1 MSKRSTQADQGA
13 GRAEAKRTEVFISAT
28 SGDLRTVRE
37 IVKQGLLT
45 MGCFPI
51 EQTNFEP
58 DYRTV
63 LQMLETRIAQC
74 DAVIHIVGVRY
85 GAEAD
90 PASVPEGE
98 TRRSYTQME
107 VEIAR
112 KLGKKLYV
120 FLCPEDFPYDEEWQA
135 ESDEKRELQRAYRQQ
150 VAERESLHTPVRS
163 REDIALKVRELKFEL
178 EKLKGAIAHDRT
190 RTFAVLAG
198 LLVALAAISTG
209 VWWWVA
215 HGPQATAEKVAGQ
228 FRYDRSRMREQ
239 LATEISAQGQ
249 KRIASLNKTEDWR
262 KINEIEKVRDQQI
275 ADLDRFLDGIEQT
288 SEEGEASESY
298 LTASKL
304 LQKKGVGEALAFL
317 EAKSSQR
324 AELIETQKNRRDR
337 DEKELRKLLQE
348 ELLAASLLE
357 KQLRF
362 TEAEDKYRKVV
373 DDAGLWPEPRNAFAW
388 FLIQRGQVIEP
399 AQGNA
404 KLREA
409 VQICQGT
416 LALNQRGKSPHS
428 WAETQNNLGTAL
440 GELGT
445 RSGGEEGRKL
455 LQEAVAAFRSA
466 LEVRTKADL
475 PPDWAQTQT
484 NLGIALDELGK
495 RSGGQEGR
503 KLLQEA
509 VAAYRSALEVR
520 TKAYL
525 PRDWAQ
531 TENDLGNALNDLGT
545 RSGGEEGR
553 KLLQEAVAAFRS
565 AIEVRTRAESPRDWA
580 QPQNGLG
587 NALTELGTRNGGQE
601 GRKLLQ
607 EAVAAHRSAL
617 EVYTKADLPQSWALT
632 QNNLGSALSEL
643 GRRGGGEEGGK
654 LLEDAVAAFRSALEV
669 YTKADLPQYWAMTQY
684 NLGLTLWDLG
694 TRSGGEE
701 GHKLL
706 GDAVAAYRSAL
717 EVYTKADLP
726 QYWAA
731 TQHNLGIALW
741 DLGTRSGG
749 EEGHKLLGDA
759 VAADRSALE
768 VYTKADL
775 PQYWVMTQNN
785 LGIALWDLGSQL
797 EGEERLKRLR
807 EAVEL
812 RRNVVSYQPD
822 DQSRYQ
828 LASSLG
834 GLAFNLVLNS
844 QFAEAQTRCE
854 EAQRLAN
861 EIGDGIQ
868 KSDRDNLI
876 FIQQNLA
883 HAPLF
888 QGHYDEALAIYR
900 QYWDKPLHGKT
911 FGEVTLEDFAA
922 FDKAGLTHPD
932 LSRMKRALGD
942 LRSKAASP

>member
-13 GRAEAKRTEVFISAT
+13 GSAEGKRTEVFISAT

-37 IVKQGLLT
+37 MVKQGLLT

-63 LQMLETRIAQC
+63 RQMLETRIAQC

-85 GAEAD
+85 GAEPD
-90 PASVPEGE
+90 PASVPEGQ

-107 VEIAR
+107 AEIAR

-120 FLCPEDFPYDEEWQA
+120 FLCPEDFPYDEESPA

-198 LLVALAAISTG
+198 LLIALAAISTG

-239 LATEISAQGQ
+239 LATEIRAQAQ
-249 KRIASLNKTEDWR
+249 KRIASLNQTEDWR
-262 KINEIEKVRDQQI
+262 KINEIEKGRDQQI
-275 ADLDRFLDGIEQT
+275 ADLDRFLDSIERT
-288 SEEGEASESY
+288 SKEGEASESY

-304 LQKKGVGEALAFL
+304 LQEKGVGEALAFL

-324 AELIETQKNRRDR
+324 EELIEAQKNRRDR
-337 DEKELRKLLQE
+337 EEKELRKLLQE

-362 TEAEDKYRKVV
+362 KEAEDKYRKVV
-373 DDAGLWPEPRNAFAW
+373 GDAGLWAEPRNAFAW
-388 FLIQRGQVIEP
+388 FLIQRGITVEP
-399 AQGNA
+399 AKGNV
-404 KLREA
+404 KLKEA
-409 VQICQGT
+409 AEICQGT
-416 LALNQRGKSPHS
+416 LAVNQREKSPRD
-428 WAETQNNLGTAL
+428 WAATQNNLGTRAS
-440 GELGT
+440 ELGK
-445 RSGGEEGRKL
+445 RSGGEEGR
-455 LQEAVAAFRSA
+455 
-466 LEVRTKADL
+466 
-475 PPDWAQTQT
+475 
-484 NLGIALDELGK
+484 
-495 RSGGQEGR
+495 
-503 KLLQEA
+503 
-509 VAAYRSALEVR
+509 
-520 TKAYL
+520 
-525 PRDWAQ
+525 
-531 TENDLGNALNDLGT
+531 
-545 RSGGEEGR
+545 
-553 KLLQEAVAAFRS
+553 
-565 AIEVRTRAESPRDWA
+565 
-580 QPQNGLG
+580 
-587 NALTELGTRNGGQE
+587 
-601 GRKLLQ
+601 
-607 EAVAAHRSAL
+607 
-617 EVYTKADLPQSWALT
+617 
-632 QNNLGSALSEL
+632 
-643 GRRGGGEEGGK
+643 K

-669 YTKADLPQYWAMTQY
+669 FTKADLPQDWATTQN
-684 NLGLTLWDLG
+684 NLGIALQELG

-701 GHKLL
+701 GRKLL
-706 GDAVAAYRSAL
+706 EDAVAAFRSALEVKTKADLPQDWARTQNNLGIALEELGTRSGGEEGRKLLEDAVAAYRSALEVFTKADLPQDWAVTQNNLGNALRELGTRSGGEEGRKLLEDAVAAYRSAL

-726 QYWAA
+726 QDWAM
-731 TQHNLGIALW
+731 TQNNLGIALQE
-741 DLGTRSGG
+741 LGTRSGG
-749 EEGHKLLGDA
+749 EEGRKLLEDA
-759 VAADRSALE
+759 VAAYRSALE

-775 PQYWVMTQNN
+775 PQDWATTQNN
-785 LGIALWDLGSQL
+785 LRDALWTLGDQL
-797 EGEERLKRLR
+797 EGEEGLKRKR
-807 EAVEL
+807 ESVEL
-812 RRNVVSYQPD
+812 LRDVVSYQPG
-822 DQSRYQ
+822 DQSRYW
-828 LASSLG
+828 LASALG

-861 EIGDGIQ
+861 EIGDGVE

-883 HAPLF
+883 HALLF
-888 QGHYDEALAIYR
+888 QGHYYEALAIYR
-900 QYWDKPLHGKT
+900 QNWDKPLNEKT
-911 FGEVTLEDFAA
+911 FGEITMEDFAA

-932 LSRMKRALGD
+932 LPR
-942 LRSKAASP
+942 

>member
-13 GRAEAKRTEVFISAT
+13 GRAEGKRTEVFISAT

-63 LQMLETRIAQC
+63 FQMLETRIAQC

-85 GAEAD
+85 GAEPD

-120 FLCPEDFPYDEEWQA
+120 FLCPEDFPYDEESQA

-150 VAERESLHTPVRS
+150 VAERESLHTRVRS

-178 EKLKGAIAHDRT
+178 EKLKVAIAHDRT

-198 LLVALAAISTG
+198 MLIALAAISTG

-239 LATEISAQGQ
+239 LVTEIRAQAQ

-288 SEEGEASESY
+288 SKEGEASESY

-304 LQKKGVGEALAFL
+304 LQGKGVSEALAFL

-373 DDAGLWPEPRNAFAW
+373 GDAGLWPEPRNAFAW

-404 KLREA
+404 KLQEA

-416 LALNQRGKSPHS
+416 LALNPREKSPQD
-428 WAETQNNLGTAL
+428 WAATQHDLGTAL
-440 GELGT
+440 WDLGT
-445 RSGGEEGRKL
+445 RGGGEEGRKL
-455 LQEAVAAFRSA
+455 LGEAVAAYRGA
-466 LEVRTKADL
+466 LGVRTKADL
-475 PPDWAQTQT
+475 PQDWA
-484 NLGIALDELGK
+484 
-495 RSGGQEGR
+495 
-503 KLLQEA
+503 
-509 VAAYRSALEVR
+509 
-520 TKAYL
+520 
-525 PRDWAQ
+525 
-531 TENDLGNALNDLGT
+531 
-545 RSGGEEGR
+545 
-553 KLLQEAVAAFRS
+553 
-565 AIEVRTRAESPRDWA
+565 
-580 QPQNGLG
+580 
-587 NALTELGTRNGGQE
+587 
-601 GRKLLQ
+601 
-607 EAVAAHRSAL
+607 
-617 EVYTKADLPQSWALT
+617 
-632 QNNLGSALSEL
+632 
-643 GRRGGGEEGGK
+643 
-654 LLEDAVAAFRSALEV
+654 
-669 YTKADLPQYWAMTQY
+669 
-684 NLGLTLWDLG
+684 
-694 TRSGGEE
+694 
-701 GHKLL
+701 
-706 GDAVAAYRSAL
+706 
-717 EVYTKADLP
+717 
-726 QYWAA
+726 
-731 TQHNLGIALW
+731 
-741 DLGTRSGG
+741 
-749 EEGHKLLGDA
+749 
-759 VAADRSALE
+759 
-768 VYTKADL
+768 
-775 PQYWVMTQNN
+775 MTQNN
-785 LGIALWDLGSQL
+785 LGNALSPNIS
-797 EGEERLKRLR
+797 LR
-807 EAVEL
+807 GT
-812 RRNVVSYQPD
+812 NC
-822 DQSRYQ
+822 
-828 LASSLG
+828 
-834 GLAFNLVLNS
+834 GLN
-844 QFAEAQTRCE
+844 CC
-854 EAQRLAN
+854 
-861 EIGDGIQ
+861 
-868 KSDRDNLI
+868 
-876 FIQQNLA
+876 
-883 HAPLF
+883 
-888 QGHYDEALAIYR
+888 
-900 QYWDKPLHGKT
+900 
-911 FGEVTLEDFAA
+911 
-922 FDKAGLTHPD
+922 
-932 LSRMKRALGD
+932 
-942 LRSKAASP
+942 

>member
-13 GRAEAKRTEVFISAT
+13 GRAEGKRTEVFISAT

-85 GAEAD
+85 GAEPD

-107 VEIAR
+107 AEIAR

-120 FLCPEDFPYDEEWQA
+120 FLCPEDLPYDEESQA

-198 LLVALAAISTG
+198 LLIALAAISTG

-215 HGPQATAEKVAGQ
+215 HGPQATAEKTAEKVAGQ

-239 LATEISAQGQ
+239 LATEIRAQGQ

-373 DDAGLWPEPRNAFAW
+373 GDAGLWPEPRNAFAW

-404 KLREA
+404 MLREA
-409 VQICQGT
+409 VQSCQGT
-416 LALNQRGKSPHS
+416 LALNPREKSPQDWVHDP
-428 WAETQNNLGTAL
+428 EQ
-440 GELGT
+440 
-445 RSGGEEGRKL
+445 SG
-455 LQEAVAAFRSA
+455 
-466 LEVRTKADL
+466 
-475 PPDWAQTQT
+475 
-484 NLGIALDELGK
+484 
-495 RSGGQEGR
+495 
-503 KLLQEA
+503 
-509 VAAYRSALEVR
+509 
-520 TKAYL
+520 
-525 PRDWAQ
+525 PRA
-531 TENDLGNALNDLGT
+531 
-545 RSGGEEGR
+545 
-553 KLLQEAVAAFRS
+553 
-565 AIEVRTRAESPRDWA
+565 
-580 QPQNGLG
+580 
-587 NALTELGTRNGGQE
+587 
-601 GRKLLQ
+601 
-607 EAVAAHRSAL
+607 
-617 EVYTKADLPQSWALT
+617 
-632 QNNLGSALSEL
+632 
-643 GRRGGGEEGGK
+643 
-654 LLEDAVAAFRSALEV
+654 
-669 YTKADLPQYWAMTQY
+669 
-684 NLGLTLWDLG
+684 
-694 TRSGGEE
+694 
-701 GHKLL
+701 
-706 GDAVAAYRSAL
+706 
-717 EVYTKADLP
+717 
-726 QYWAA
+726 
-731 TQHNLGIALW
+731 
-741 DLGTRSGG
+741 
-749 EEGHKLLGDA
+749 
-759 VAADRSALE
+759 
-768 VYTKADL
+768 
-775 PQYWVMTQNN
+775 
-785 LGIALWDLGSQL
+785 
-797 EGEERLKRLR
+797 
-807 EAVEL
+807 
-812 RRNVVSYQPD
+812 
-822 DQSRYQ
+822 
-828 LASSLG
+828 
-834 GLAFNLVLNS
+834 
-844 QFAEAQTRCE
+844 
-854 EAQRLAN
+854 
-861 EIGDGIQ
+861 
-868 KSDRDNLI
+868 
-876 FIQQNLA
+876 
-883 HAPLF
+883 
-888 QGHYDEALAIYR
+888 
-900 QYWDKPLHGKT
+900 
-911 FGEVTLEDFAA
+911 
-922 FDKAGLTHPD
+922 
-932 LSRMKRALGD
+932 
-942 LRSKAASP
+942 